1 MCDCI
6 DFIAMTGDAQPE
18 QPCGSTVRDEFEAH
32 SVATT
37 NARKRLRECVAQL
50 EHLRRRCCKL
60 DKELMVLCA
69 KLGHCDATGRSGL
82 VRYCYN
88 DGGHFD
94 KGFDCVLC
102 GADVSMSTARDKG
115 WKGRDSSN

>member
-1 MCDCI
+1 M
-6 DFIAMTGDAQPE
+6 
-18 QPCGSTVRDEFEAH
+18 H
-32 SVATT
+32 SRSNLAETARKKFTAKSAALT
-37 NARKRLRECVAQL
+37 NAKKRVRECTVELKNAEKKCCRLRTEV
-50 EHLRRRCCKL
+50 
-60 DKELMVLCA
+60 MVLCA
-69 KLGHCDATGRSGL
+69 ELGHCDAHGRSGL

-115 WKGRDSSN
+115 WKARDCSN